1 MGLNPQQIKDL
12 LGERKEITIFE
23 VGCAD
28 GRDTKQFLRTFG
40 ENFEIYTFDPE
51 PLNILAMTAPGQ
63 KDAVG
68 ESNEILLT
76 DPRHEFNPFA
86 ICDFDGTITF
96 KRSRDTGYDDGG
108 YLSPRYSGSIKQPI
122 KQLEGWPHIVFDETV
137 EATAMK
143 LDTFCEK
150 NLIEHIDFL
159 WMDVQGA
166 EGQVFAG
173 ATEIL
178 KNTDYVYTEYYNV
191 PMYDGQ
197 LNLEDLKGILSGFEL
212 IGDYRYGDCDGGDAL
227 FRKK

>member
-1 MGLNPQQIKDL
+1 MSLNPWQVKDL
-12 LGERKEITIFE
+12 LGDRDEITVFE

-28 GRDTKQFLRTFG
+28 GRDTKQFLKAFG
-40 ENFEIYTFDPE
+40 SNFEIYTFDPE
-51 PLNILAMTAPGQ
+51 PLNILAMTALGQ

-68 ESNEILLT
+68 ESNDVLIH
-76 DPRHEFNPFA
+76 DNRHEFNPFA
-86 ICDFDGTITF
+86 ICDFDGKITF

-108 YLSPRYSGSIKQPI
+108 YMSPRYSGSIKDPV
-122 KQLEGWPHIVFDETV
+122 KQLEGWPHIVFDEVV
-137 EATAMK
+137 EAEARR
-143 LDTFCEK
+143 LDTFCK
-150 NLIEHIDFL
+150 DYLINHIDFL

-173 ATEIL
+173 APEIL

-197 LNLEDLKGILSGFEL
+197 LNLEDLKQILNGFEL
-212 IGDYRYGDCDGGDAL
+212 IGDYRYSDCDGGDAL

>member
-1 MGLNPQQIKDL
+1 MGLNPQQIKDI
-12 LGERKEITIFE
+12 LGEREQITIFE

-28 GRDTKQFLRTFG
+28 GRDTKSFLRTFG
-40 ENFEIYTFDPE
+40 KNLKIYTFDPE

-63 KDAVG
+63 KDASG

-76 DPRHEFNPFA
+76 DSRHHFHPFA
-86 ICDFDGTITF
+86 VCDFDGNITF

-137 EATAMK
+137 DAVAKK
-143 LDTFCEK
+143 LDTFCKEHQ
-150 NLIEHIDFL
+150 IFHIDFL

-173 ATEIL
+173 GSETL

-197 LNLEDLKGILSGFEL
+197 LNLESLKSILSDFKL
-212 IGDYRYGDCDGGDAL
+212 IGDYRFTDCDGGDAL
-227 FRKK
+227 FKRK